1 MKLAHSDTMFCG
13 QTQPQNTVPATEYSM
28 IKPLAS
34 MIHSPA
40 MRKKSANHIW
50 RSSTTRAPA
59 LGSMR
64 SRPEAGTPMA
74 SANDRACISRRR
86 PW

>member
-1 MKLAHSDTMFCG
+1 MKLAHSETMFCG

-40 MRKKSANHIW
+40 IKKKSANQTW
-50 RSSTTRAPA
+50 RSSTTSAPA

-64 SRPEAGTPMA
+64 SSPDAGTRIA
-74 SANDRACISRRR
+74 SANDIACTSRRR
-86 PW
+86 P